1 MRPTRTLVAIL
12 TSVPLLALS
21 ALTAHPARAD
31 DVGRA
36 PYRET
41 TVGSDTVVDFP
52 DDPLDG
58 KGIGT
63 LGLDVRIGPKAM
75 RLNLMRPRLNF
86 LTEMYKSVEH
96 M

>member
-1 MRPTRTLVAIL
+1 MLFVRLSIVAI
-12 TSVPLLALS
+12 VAAAS
-21 ALTAHPARAD
+21 APAFAD
-31 DVGRA
+31 ESA
-36 PYRET
+36 PYLEKKM
-41 TVGSDTVVDFP
+41 GSDTIVTFP

-58 KGIGT
+58 KGLGS
-63 LGLDVRIGPKAM
+63 LGLTVGVGPKAA

>member
-1 MRPTRTLVAIL
+1 MSATLSSLVTL
-12 TSVPLLALS
+12 PAL
-21 ALTAHPARAD
+21 AD

-36 PYRET
+36 PYHEQKI
-41 TVGSDTVVDFP
+41 GSDTVVDFP

-58 KGIGT
+58 KGLGT
-63 LGLDVRIGPKAM
+63 LGLDVRIGPKAI

>member
-1 MRPTRTLVAIL
+1 MRSIRNLVA
-12 TSVPLLALS
+12 TLAATVAVLVTLP
-21 ALTAHPARAD
+21 ALAD
-31 DVGRA
+31 DVDR
-36 PYRET
+36 PSYREQKI
-41 TVGSDTVVDFP
+41 GSDTVVNFP

-58 KGIGT
+58 KGLGT
-63 LGLDVRIGPKAM
+63 MGLDIRIGPKAM